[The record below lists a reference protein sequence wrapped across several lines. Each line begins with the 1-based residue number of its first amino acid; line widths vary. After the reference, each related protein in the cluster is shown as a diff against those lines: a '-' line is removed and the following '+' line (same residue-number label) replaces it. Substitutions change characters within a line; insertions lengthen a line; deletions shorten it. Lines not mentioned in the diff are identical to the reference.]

1 MDFKE
6 ASKCIVDVKHMSR
19 VGRPQAKDPV
29 VSKPVSLKTS
39 TWELI
44 EDRNQSRASFFRH
57 MIEDW
62 DDLRDFDIRKMSF
75 NRAYVII
82 MNRMQSIDDVLYI
95 RMLALYENLIQGRK
109 FE

>member
-1 MDFKE
+1 MP
-6 ASKCIVDVKHMSR
+6 R

-44 EDRNQSRASFFRH
+44 EDRDQSRAAFFRH

-75 NRAYVII
+75 NRAYVIV
-82 MNRMQSIDDVLYI
+82 MNRIERQNDVLFYK
-95 RMLALYENLIQGRK
+95 MLALYDEWVKGRQY
-109 FE
+109 E